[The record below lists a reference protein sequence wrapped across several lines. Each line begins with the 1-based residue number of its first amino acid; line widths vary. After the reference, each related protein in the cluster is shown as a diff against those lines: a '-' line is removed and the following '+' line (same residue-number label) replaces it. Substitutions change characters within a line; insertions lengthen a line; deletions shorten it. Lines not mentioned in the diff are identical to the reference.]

1 MTRAIRDLFK
11 QFSPF
16 KLAVAALSLVMV
28 EISWY
33 PFDNGA
39 TLGQKG
45 SESGVIL
52 CDEEHPQEA
61 RITLERDTRNAPF
74 AITCGIYGCMFHT
87 RFFGIESEASSQYE
101 EMKAAL
107 STLLLTEN
115 EGGPEGC
122 RSFLDGVAEFVEKY
136 P

>member
-1 MTRAIRDLFK
+1 MA
-11 QFSPF
+11 
-16 KLAVAALSLVMV
+16 

-33 PFDNGA
+33 PYDKGA

-45 SESGVIL
+45 SESGVIMR
-52 CDEEHPQEA
+52 DEEHPLEA
-61 RITLERDTRNAPF
+61 RITLECDTKTAPF
-74 AITCGIYGCMFHT
+74 AITCGIYGCMMHT
-87 RFFGIESEASSQYE
+87 RFFSIESEASSQYE

-107 STLLLTEN
+107 SALLLTGN